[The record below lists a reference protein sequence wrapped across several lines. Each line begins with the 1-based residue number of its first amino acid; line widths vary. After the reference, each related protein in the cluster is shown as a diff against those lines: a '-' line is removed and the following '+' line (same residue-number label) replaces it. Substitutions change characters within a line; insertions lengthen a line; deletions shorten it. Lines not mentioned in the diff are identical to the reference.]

1 MSKKNVS
8 SNIIK
13 LAHGAGGVLQEEL
26 ISFITKNITHKNV
39 NEGIGVKELD
49 DGATIPLEE
58 YDKEIVITAD
68 GHTVYPLFFPGGNL
82 GTLSACG
89 TINDM
94 IMMGAQPLALT
105 SIVIIEEGF
114 KFESLEKIINAFNFK
129 AKEANVAIIAGDTKV
144 MPRGTLNEM
153 IMATTG
159 IGIKDKNIK
168 ILDNNLKAGDKIII
182 TGSIGDHGTALIG
195 SREGLN
201 ISTDLISDVGS
212 LLEIY
217 NALKDDIGNNH
228 IHAMKD
234 PTRGGISGALNDW
247 ANKSNV
253 GIIIEEDTI
262 PLKKQVNAICEM
274 LGLDPFAI
282 ASEGR
287 ALMSVSR
294 DNAEE
299 ILEKIKSRDNAEE
312 ILEKIKFT
320 EIGKDAVII
329 GEVSTTNPRKVLLN
343 TLVGGTRFVD
353 MPIGENIPRIC

>member
-1 MSKKNVS
+1 MSS
-8 SNIIK
+8 DIIK
-13 LAHGAGGVLQEEL
+13 LAHGAGGVLQEQL
-26 ISFITKNITHKNV
+26 ISFVTKNITHKNV
-39 NEGIGVKELD
+39 YNGIGVQELD
-49 DGATIPLEE
+49 DGATIPIDD
-58 YDKEIVITAD
+58 YDKEFVITAD

-89 TINDM
+89 TINDV
-94 IMMGAQPLALT
+94 IMMGAEPIALT
-105 SIVIIEEGF
+105 SIIIIEEGF
-114 KFESLEKIINAFNFK
+114 KFELLEKIINAFNFK

-144 MPRGTLNEM
+144 MPKGTLNDM

-159 IGIKDKNIK
+159 IGIKDKNIRV
-168 ILDNNLKAGDKIII
+168 LDKNLKVGDKIII

-201 ISTDLISDVGS
+201 ISTDLISDVTS

-217 NALKDDIGNNH
+217 NILKEDISKNY

-253 GIIIEEDTI
+253 GIMLEEDKI
-262 PLKKQVNAICEM
+262 FMKKQVKAICEM

-287 ALMSVSR
+287 ALISVNSTQ
-294 DNAEE
+294 AED
-299 ILEKIKSRDNAEE
+299 ILEKIRSTK
-312 ILEKIKFT
+312 
-320 EIGKDAVII
+320 IGKEAEII
-329 GEVSTTNPRKVLLN
+329 GEVISDHPTKVLLN

>member
-1 MSKKNVS
+1 MSSKNIS
-8 SNIIK
+8 SEIIK

-26 ISFITKNITHKNV
+26 ISFITKNITYKSV
-39 NEGIGVKELD
+39 NKGIGVKELD
-49 DGATIPLEE
+49 DGATIPLEN
-58 YDKEIVITAD
+58 YNKEIVITAD

-89 TINDM
+89 TINDL

-105 SIVIIEEGF
+105 SIVIVEEGF
-114 KFESLEKIINAFNFK
+114 KFELLEKIVEAFNFK

-144 MPRGTLNEM
+144 MPKGTLNDM

-159 IGIKDKNIK
+159 IGIKDKSVIV
-168 ILDNNLKAGDKIII
+168 LDKNLKQGDKIII
-182 TGSIGDHGTALIG
+182 TGSIGDHGTALIA

-201 ISTDLISDVGS
+201 ISTDLTSDVES

-217 NALKDDIGNNH
+217 NVLREEINNNY

-234 PTRGGISGALNDW
+234 PTRGGIAGALNDW
-247 ANKSNV
+247 AKKSNV
-253 GIIIEEDTI
+253 GILLEEDKVI
-262 PLKKQVNAICEM
+262 LKRQVKAICEM
-274 LGLDPFAI
+274 LGLDPYAI

-287 ALMSVSR
+287 ALMSVDS
-294 DNAEE
+294 DKADE
-299 ILEKIKSRDNAEE
+299 ILKKIRSTK
-312 ILEKIKFT
+312 
-320 EIGKDAVII
+320 IGKEAVII
-329 GEVSTTNPRKVLLN
+329 GEVNSNHPRKVLLN